1 MPLKTPNLTREQK
14 LCTNVPSKFAN
25 ATKWAQW
32 HTDLKNCFGKDGAN
46 SLWTEAWN
54 AYGSSSPSAK
64 NSNLIQYMA
73 SQGVNIDDSLGDKA
87 VLFGSGIAGFF
98 GGYAK
103 FGRAMTFLL
112 AGGISVAFLILLY
125 NIVNNPD
132 KAKKSIGVITE
143 GAMLAT
149 PQGRIASG
157 ATKALP
163 R

>member
-1 MPLKTPNLTREQK
+1 MAHRPEK
-14 LCTNVPSKFAN
+14 LLRQGWRKFIV
-25 ATKWAQW
+25 
-32 HTDLKNCFGKDGAN
+32 G
-46 SLWTEAWN
+46 SEAWN

-125 NIVNNPD
+125 NIVNNP
-132 KAKKSIGVITE
+132 
-143 GAMLAT
+143 
-149 PQGRIASG
+149 
-157 ATKALP
+157 
-163 R
+163 

>member
-1 MPLKTPNLTREQK
+1 MGSGL
-14 LCTNVPSKFAN
+14 
-25 ATKWAQW
+25 
-32 HTDLKNCFGKDGAN
+32 
-46 SLWTEAWN
+46 N

-64 NSNLIQYMA
+64 NSNLVQYMA

-87 VLFGSGIAGFF
+87 VLFGSGISSFF

-132 KAKKSIGVITE
+132 KAKKSLGVITE

-149 PQGRIASG
+149 PAGRVTSG

-163 R
+163 Q